1 MSSCLASQP
10 KKMSDDEDDDDFGSL
25 FEDFN
30 ETDATGV
37 ALQISANLREVV
49 GLMGDDTVHAG
60 DGDEGRIT
68 WEAPAT
74 HGLDNHDLPTNLR
87 SRARE
92 ERISREL
99 SQSFAPQALPDGPQ
113 ELSEKSVAASRAI
126 LAMSDDEAK
135 QAAEL
140 FERLAAYG
148 KGAVVLDQQEF
159 ISLLTKLSADEKGR
173 QLLEL
178 LLFKHKSAKSPS
190 GVRRD

>member
-1 MSSCLASQP
+1 MSSYLASQP
-10 KKMSDDEDDDDFGSL
+10 KKMSDDEDDDDFEAL

-30 ETDATGV
+30 ETDASGV
-37 ALQISANLREVV
+37 ALQISSNLREIV

-60 DGDEGRIT
+60 EGDEGRIT

-99 SQSFAPQALPDGPQ
+99 SQSFAPQALPDVPQ
-113 ELSEKSVAASRAI
+113 ELSEKSAAASRAI

-159 ISLLTKLSADEKGR
+159 ISLLKKLTVDEKGR

-178 LLFKHKSAKSPS
+178 LLFKHKSVKSPS